1 MISQCDLVHDG
12 MVRLNRSGFAGG
24 SNPREGGAM
33 SKQTSNKFSPEVGS
47 RAVRLVLDHE
57 HEHPSRWA
65 TIVSVS
71 AKIGCTAQTL
81 LEWVKKAEVDSGKR
95 AGVPTDMAEKLKA
108 LERENRELR
117 QANEILRKASAY
129 LAQAELAR
137 GVKP

>member
-1 MISQCDLVHDG
+1 
-12 MVRLNRSGFAGG
+12 
-24 SNPREGGAM
+24 M
-33 SKQTSNKFSPEVGS
+33 SRQTSNKFSPEVRF

-57 HEHPSRWA
+57 HEHPSRCA

-95 AGVPTDMAEKLKA
+95 AGVPTDMAEKLKT

-129 LAQAELAR
+129 FAQAELDR
-137 GVKP
+137 RVKP